1 MSAPLCVLLTPEAV
15 YAWPRGGT
23 VPDAEARAGGI
34 RWSPDAPGALLE
46 TLRTQFGVPSCVVV
60 VVGLGFLETA
70 LPQLPPVDNARRVRM
85 LQRDSD
91 RYFALREPVAVATDG
106 PVAFAL
112 PAATLAA
119 WADAIG
125 AWSPVRAV
133 LSIGQVAAAA
143 GVSGRFTVDAGAGAT
158 GWLTIADGRVQE
170 ARRVRATAT
179 ADADATATDT
189 PARRSLPLAAIA
201 DGAWRAADGPLN
213 GQLLD
218 AGMRAQAAR
227 QRTHRLWQA
236 AAVTAA
242 ALVLLGASVN
252 RWRDRQLAAM
262 QREVTA
268 LTPLAATA
276 RDAQRRLQQAAA
288 ENRQLT
294 AAATQRA
301 AADAP
306 AAVLARLG
314 ALLPRDAFVQR
325 LEWNGREWRIDG
337 SAADAAALVPLLDA
351 DPLFDAVTTAAPSTR
366 FVEAGR
372 PRSSFAIVFTT
383 TVPTSPAGRAP

>member
-15 YAWPRGGT
+15 YAWPRGGA
-23 VPDAEARAGGI
+23 VPDAGARAGGI
-34 RWSPDAPGALLE
+34 RWSPDAPGALVE
-46 TLRTQFGVPSCVVV
+46 TLRAQFGVPTSVVV
-60 VVGLGFLETA
+60 VVGLGFLESA
-70 LPQLPPVDNARRVRM
+70 QPQLPPVANALRMRM

-112 PAATLAA
+112 PASTLAA
-119 WADAIG
+119 WVDAIG

-143 GVSGRFTVDAGAGAT
+143 GVSGHFTVDAGAGAT
-158 GWLTIADGRVQE
+158 GWITIADGRVQD
-170 ARRVRATAT
+170 ARRRRAAAT
-179 ADADATATDT
+179 GGADATDASV
-189 PARRSLPLAAIA
+189 RRPLPWSAIA
-201 DGAWRAADGPLN
+201 DGAWRAADGPLD

-218 AGMRAQAAR
+218 AGMWARAAR
-227 QRTHRLWQA
+227 QRTQRVWQA
-236 AAVTAA
+236 VAVAAA
-242 ALVLLGASVN
+242 ALLLLGASVD
-252 RWRDRQLAAM
+252 RWRDRQLAAL
-262 QREVTA
+262 QREVAA

-276 RDAQRRLQQAAA
+276 RDAQQRL
-288 ENRQLT
+288 
-294 AAATQRA
+294 QRA
-301 AADAP
+301 AAEERQLAAAAAQRGAPDAP
-306 AAVLARLG
+306 GAVLARLG

-351 DPLFDAVTTAAPSTR
+351 DALFDAVRTAAPSTR

-372 PRSSFAIVFTT
+372 PRSSFAILFST
-383 TVPTSPAGRAP
+383 TVPTPPTGRAP